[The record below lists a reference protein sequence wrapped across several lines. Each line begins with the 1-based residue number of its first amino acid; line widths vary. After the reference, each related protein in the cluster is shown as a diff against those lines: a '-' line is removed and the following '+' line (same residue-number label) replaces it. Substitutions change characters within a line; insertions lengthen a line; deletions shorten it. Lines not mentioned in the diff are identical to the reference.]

1 MPELKP
7 NKTNDLLEQIQKGSP
22 FAFQVL
28 FDNYSR
34 KIYHFSMGYLKNKQE
49 AEDIVQEVFLKIW
62 KSREEL
68 LAGTSFESFL
78 FTITRNAILNTIRK
92 EKYQQVYMNYVKL
105 HLEKNVLLD
114 EELDFNE
121 LERAYKKSIDKLPP
135 RRKEIFILSRYRNFS
150 NVEIAKKMDV
160 SVKTVENQM
169 TSALADI
176 RQNLLK
182 LGFSG
187 IIFFEIFL

>member
-7 NKTNDLLEQIQKGSP
+7 NKTNELLKQIQKGSP
-22 FAFQVL
+22 FAFQAL

-68 LAGTSFESFL
+68 LTGTSFESFL

-105 HLEKNVLLD
+105 HLGKNVLLD

-135 RRKEIFILSRYRNFS
+135 RRKEIFLLSRYENIS

>member
-1 MPELKP
+1 
-7 NKTNDLLEQIQKGSP
+7 
-22 FAFQVL
+22 
-28 FDNYSR
+28 
-34 KIYHFSMGYLKNKQE
+34 MGYLKNKQE

>member
-1 MPELKP
+1 
-7 NKTNDLLEQIQKGSP
+7 
-22 FAFQVL
+22 
-28 FDNYSR
+28 
-34 KIYHFSMGYLKNKQE
+34 MGYLKNKQE

-62 KSREEL
+62 KSRKEL
-68 LAGTSFESFL
+68 LTGTSFESFL

-92 EKYQQVYMNYVKL
+92 EKYQQVYLDYVKL
-105 HLEKNVLLD
+105 HPGKNVLLD

-121 LERAYKKSIDKLPP
+121 LERAYKRSIETLPP
-135 RRKEIFILSRYRNFS
+135 KRKEIFLLSRSKNLT
-150 NVEIAKKMDV
+150 NAEIAERMGI

-176 RQNLLK
+176 RHNLLK